1 MKKEEIKENLEAKET
16 QDPQAE
22 PDTAQDEKP
31 AKPAQPLQAITDPA
45 EQIRK
50 MGRGKMV
57 LETPILVAD
66 KPVNELHYD
75 FTKLT
80 GWEYA
85 DAMDSD
91 LSSSNIFRI
100 SSKQGLLL
108 FAAAAAKETEGV
120 DATDIRERI
129 GVSDAIKAVQVAT
142 VFFVAS
148 TREGNKRISNG

>member
-1 MKKEEIKENLEAKET
+1 MKKEEIKENLEEKEG

-22 PDTAQDEKP
+22 PAADQGERP
-31 AKPAQPLQAITDPA
+31 SRPLQAITDPA

-91 LSSSNIFRI
+91 PSGSNIFRI

-108 FAAAAAKETEGV
+108 FAAAAAKETKGI
-120 DATDIRERI
+120 DATDIRERM

-142 VFFVAS
+142 IFFVAS

>member
-1 MKKEEIKENLEAKET
+1 MKKEEIKENMEAT
-16 QDPQAE
+16 QDDNAQAE
-22 PDTAQDEKP
+22 PDAVQAEKP
-31 AKPAQPLQAITDPA
+31 AEKAKVIMDPA
-45 EQIRK
+45 EQIRQ
-50 MGRGKMV
+50 MGRGKME

-66 KPVNELHYD
+66 EPVNVLHYD

-91 LSSSNIFRI
+91 PGGSNIFRI

-108 FAAAAAKETEGV
+108 FAAAAAKETKGI
-120 DATDIRERI
+120 DARDIRERM
-129 GVSDAIKAVQVAT
+129 GVADAIKAVQVAT

>member
-1 MKKEEIKENLEAKET
+1 MKKEEIKENLEAT
-16 QDPQAE
+16 QDDNAQAE
-22 PDTAQDEKP
+22 PDDVQAEKP
-31 AKPAQPLQAITDPA
+31 AEKAKVIMDPA
-45 EQIRK
+45 EQIRQ
-50 MGRGKMV
+50 MGRGKME

-91 LSSSNIFRI
+91 PSGSNIFRI

-120 DATDIRERI
+120 DATDIRERM
-129 GVSDAIKAVQVAT
+129 GVADAIKAVQVAT